1 MVLIRSQ
8 TQNERIAES
17 SSHDVQQSDEPHF
30 DMEWEDETH
39 FNTAAFNR
47 SKNSRQKFSNFQF
60 PAGIELGL
68 QKNLNYLLAIG
79 WLVLIWI
86 VALGYLHF
94 ARPSYSAHFKIIL
107 PGAGSVSSVN
117 ITDIGQATSNASSPF
132 SSSSLSP
139 TVTYKN
145 LIMSSD
151 ILEAAAKR
159 LGTTAELL
167 PIPKVKLTDETSFI
181 LVEMT
186 GQKPE
191 LAQMRAIAIQDA
203 FFSELERLRLDET
216 KRREDS
222 TSENVRKYGDDVE
235 AVRQRINLLQARSG
249 LTSIEQYNQMVS
261 ETEVLKTKI
270 AENES
275 ALAKTAASENSLK
288 ANLHIAPEFIFATMK
303 IHADPE
309 FMALAD
315 ATGKAESDLA
325 EVSSQ
330 FGSNHPKVVD
340 AKAKFMGTQQKMIA
354 RAVQVTGL
362 TARKLTNKLDFSSAG
377 QRSGLLLQLVN
388 LETEREGLDSQLM
401 VMRAQLNRDL
411 KSVGG
416 LAQTVSQLEMLNRD
430 YKLADA
436 VFTSALGR
444 ITTSR
449 TDIFASYP
457 MAQVAESAALPI
469 EPNSP
474 SRGSILGGAALA
486 SIISIFA
493 FILAALRQPLIERF
507 RRKVGARNAHARN
520 I

>member
-1 MVLIRSQ
+1 MVLLRSQ
-8 TQNERIAES
+8 LQNGRIDDSNSPDAELS
-17 SSHDVQQSDEPHF
+17 SEPVF
-30 DMEWEDETH
+30 DMEWDGETQFIPKS
-39 FNTAAFNR
+39 FNTSKKLLEALPQFHLRWGKWLTPPRNRTTVLFLVWLAF
-47 SKNSRQKFSNFQF
+47 
-60 PAGIELGL
+60 
-68 QKNLNYLLAIG
+68 
-79 WLVLIWI
+79 IWI
-86 VALGYLHF
+86 VALGYLYI
-94 ARPSYSAHFKIIL
+94 AKPTYSSHFKIIL

-145 LIMSSD
+145 LIMSTD
-151 ILEAAAKR
+151 ILETAAKR
-159 LGTTAELL
+159 LGTTAGSL
-167 PIPKVKLTDETSFI
+167 PMPKVKLTDETSFI

-191 LAQMRAIAIQDA
+191 VAQMRAIAIQEA

-216 KRREDS
+216 TRREES
-222 TSENVRKYGDDVE
+222 TSENVKKYADEVEIVRKK
-235 AVRQRINLLQARSG
+235 ISLLQAQSG
-249 LTSIEQYNQMVS
+249 LTSIEQYNQMVG
-261 ETEVLKTKI
+261 ETQVLKTKI

-275 ALAKTAASENSLK
+275 ALAKTIASENSLK
-288 ANLHIAPEFIFATMK
+288 SNLKIAPEFIFATMK

-315 ATGKAESDLA
+315 ATGKAESDFA

-340 AKAKFMGTQQKMIA
+340 AKAKFTGAQEKMIA
-354 RAVQVTGL
+354 RAVEVTGVS
-362 TARKLTNKLDFSSAG
+362 ARKLVNKLDFSSTG

-388 LETEREGLDSQLM
+388 LETEREGLVSQLK
-401 VMRAQLNRDL
+401 VMRVQLDHDV
-411 KSVGG
+411 KSIGA
-416 LAQTVSQLEMLNRD
+416 LSNSVSQLEMLNRD
-430 YKLADA
+430 YKLAEA

-444 ITTSR
+444 ITTSK

-457 MAQVAESAALPI
+457 MAQVAESAALPT

-486 SIISIFA
+486 SFISWIA
-493 FILAALRQPLIERF
+493 LVLAGLRQPIIEKF
-507 RRKVGARNAHARN
+507 KRRVRALNAEAPVA
-520 I
+520 